1 MNFGLGQRKPP
12 TVEFADEGRILAE
25 GQKDGERNIPEM
37 GSYTPAPFEQALI
50 SHGEQAV
57 QQIYKNASGS
67 IAKLRPI
74 DELSSVLKK
83 HEA

>member
-57 QQIYKNASGS
+57 QQPHKSGPTLMCS
-67 IAKLRPI
+67 CCGMPGSLIAQ
-74 DELSSVLKK
+74 
-83 HEA
+83 A